1 DKARDMARNSYVDDA
16 FVLLLDPGFGNAYPD
31 TKDAT
36 PAGDSPFPVAPLQ
49 YLNSHDNSWLV
60 TSFGLEPTLTPDD
73 IRFGDRSRFF
83 KLQPF
88 AIALLSCR
96 GVPMLWEGEE
106 FAENYAIAGGG
117 ALRISFLRGMH
128 WEYFYDNDGSPLVRV
143 YRRMGKLRR
152 ALPALRSRDCFYFN
166 IQSRPADGLVA
177 FQRRASVGQGQQ
189 IALVVLNFSD
199 QDRTLTLR
207 APVSGTY
214 REMLDRLNR
223 GGAELDLVAASAND
237 PLAISVPSN
246 YGRIFVTPPPGPGVI

>member
-1 DKARDMARNSYVDDA
+1 TREYCLAANVHWLTEYHVDGFRYDNVPGFYDRNPLAKYGTLVFNTYVASRGIPRFHDGRNFSRIIQIAEDLDDPRDILRNTFSSSTWQNSLLDKARDMARHGYVDDA

-31 TKDAT
+31 TKDAM

-49 YLNSHDNSWLV
+49 YLNSHDHSWLV
-60 TSFGLEPTLTPDD
+60 TSFGLEPPLTPDD

-88 AIALLSCR
+88 AIALLSSR

-152 ALPALRSRDCFYFN
+152 ALPALRSRDFFYFN
-166 IQSRPADGLVA
+166 IQS
-177 FQRRASVGQGQQ
+177 
-189 IALVVLNFSD
+189 
-199 QDRTLTLR
+199 
-207 APVSGTY
+207 
-214 REMLDRLNR
+214 
-223 GGAELDLVAASAND
+223 
-237 PLAISVPSN
+237 
-246 YGRIFVTPPPGPGVI
+246 